1 MSELA
6 FTTHEK
12 TKIGKNARNEQ
23 SFVVVRTSR
32 QCRDQPILNG
42 KFFQLQSLSRKWRF
56 SVKGIYEVCRG
67 AVHTLQ
73 SLRTSEISNDV

>member
-1 MSELA
+1 MLMGA
-6 FTTHEK
+6 LTKK
-12 TKIGKNARNEQ
+12 TKNGKNGRNKQ
-23 SFVVVRTSR
+23 SFVVVRTST
-32 QCRDQPILNG
+32 QSRDQPILNG

-56 SVKGIYEVCRG
+56 SVKDIYEVCRG